1 MGQEVGIEAGI
12 GLVIAAGILTRKEAI
27 MIQTEIVKEI
37 VRLQAA
43 TAYTATIPKL
53 KPPRRPNRD
62 RQRNR
67 STSSSNSLHSYNTEI
82 KTAEE
87 IQQFLTSK
95 KTEKPMQ
102 TSGSSAS
109 NSNQTTDVFGFIS
122 TGEPKPPGDDDII
135 PF

>member
-1 MGQEVGIEAGI
+1 MDVTKIVVGGGNDQFLKGNKI
-12 GLVIAAGILTRKEAI
+12 ILNI
-27 MIQTEIVKEI
+27 F
-37 VRLQAA
+37 
-43 TAYTATIPKL
+43 
-53 KPPRRPNRD
+53 
-62 RQRNR
+62 
-67 STSSSNSLHSYNTEI
+67 SYNTEI

-122 TGEPKPPGDDDII
+122 TG
-135 PF
+135 

>member
-1 MGQEVGIEAGI
+1 
-12 GLVIAAGILTRKEAI
+12 

-37 VRLQAA
+37 VRLQAT
-43 TAYTATIPKL
+43 TAYTGELKKNKVRNNLLNKL
-53 KPPRRPNRD
+53 LNNAKIFF
-62 RQRNR
+62 RQIVEGKLLIFWNEII
-67 STSSSNSLHSYNTEI
+67 LHFFSYNTEI

-87 IQQFLTSK
+87 IQQFLSSK

-122 TGEPKPPGDDDII
+122 TG
-135 PF
+135 